1 MSESI
6 KLNNAGNS
14 SGAKSII
21 FGIKNM
27 EQIKVKKTVGI
38 ENQKD
43 CILGETVILRF
54 SHDARSAFWRGA
66 KRNCFVSEYTDAET
80 GLKAYE
86 IFKRPEAEPEAER
99 VIIQAKNPDNRH
111 ND

>member
-1 MSESI
+1 MQKENASFAGAEGVRI
-6 KLNNAGNS
+6 KKVV
-14 SGAKSII
+14 GA
-21 FGIKNM
+21 
-27 EQIKVKKTVGI
+27 

-99 VIIQAKNPDNRH
+99 VIIRAEDNPDNRH

>member
-1 MSESI
+1 MEPI
-6 KLNNAGNS
+6 K
-14 SGAKSII
+14 
-21 FGIKNM
+21 IK
-27 EQIKVKKTVGI
+27 KVVGI

-86 IFKRPEAEPEAER
+86 IFKKEEEEEAQR
-99 VIIQAKNPDNRH
+99 VVIQSGNPDNLEK
-111 ND
+111 NE

>member
-1 MSESI
+1 MLKEEQE
-6 KLNNAGNS
+6 KG
-14 SGAKSII
+14 
-21 FGIKNM
+21 
-27 EQIKVKKTVGI
+27 EQIKNKKMDQIKIKKVVGV

-43 CILGETVILRF
+43 CILGETVIMRF

-86 IFKRPEAEPEAER
+86 IFKRPEEEETER
-99 VIIQAKNPDNRH
+99 VIIQSENPDNLEK
-111 ND
+111 NE